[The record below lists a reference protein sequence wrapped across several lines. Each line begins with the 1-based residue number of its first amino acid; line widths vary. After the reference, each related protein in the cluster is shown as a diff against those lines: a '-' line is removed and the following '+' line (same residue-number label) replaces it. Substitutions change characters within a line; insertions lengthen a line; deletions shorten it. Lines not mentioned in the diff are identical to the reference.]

1 MVRAPFGPFFNARLA
16 RWKDYLR
23 HSLSELVPPYR
34 EPGQTVIFPM
44 REIIMVIRIFLID
57 EHRPAREILARRLA
71 SMPGLD
77 IVGAT
82 CGGDEAIRGIEG
94 LSPDVVLIDTKM
106 KQSDGMDICRRA
118 LAADNNT
125 TVAILTS
132 YLDPDERRLAYQA
145 GVDGYL
151 LKDVDTDNLANWI
164 KLAVG
169 REPDDLGYSDDQDR
183 GED

>member
-1 MVRAPFGPFFNARLA
+1 M
-16 RWKDYLR
+16 
-23 HSLSELVPPYR
+23 
-34 EPGQTVIFPM
+34 T
-44 REIIMVIRIFLID
+44 IRIFLID

-77 IVGAT
+77 VVGST
-82 CGGDEAIRGIEG
+82 CGGEEAIREIEG

-106 KQSDGMDICRRA
+106 KQADGMDICRRA
-118 LAADNNT
+118 VAAGNQT
-125 TVAILTS
+125 TVAVLTS

-169 REPDDLGYSDDQDR
+169 RNQESLDDPEDSDSDSN
-183 GED
+183 ED

>member
-1 MVRAPFGPFFNARLA
+1 
-16 RWKDYLR
+16 
-23 HSLSELVPPYR
+23 
-34 EPGQTVIFPM
+34 
-44 REIIMVIRIFLID
+44 
-57 EHRPAREILARRLA
+57 
-71 SMPGLD
+71 
-77 IVGAT
+77 
-82 CGGDEAIRGIEG
+82 
-94 LSPDVVLIDTKM
+94 
-106 KQSDGMDICRRA
+106 

-169 REPDDLGYSDDQDR
+169 REPDDLDYSDDQDR